1 MGAVPKRKISK
12 SRRDKRRTHDKLDI
26 PHLVV
31 CPECGEM
38 KRPHYMC
45 DVCFTYTTASG
56 KKIQVLP
63 AVEE

>member
-12 SRRDKRRTHDKLDI
+12 SRRDRRRAHDSLR
-26 PHLVV
+26 PFHLVP

-38 KRPHYMC
+38 RRAHR
-45 DVCFTYTTASG
+45 VCLNCGTYKG
-56 KKIQVLP
+56 RQVLP